1 MALEVKRINK
11 SFGFGDK
18 KERIIHN
25 FSMTVEDGEMVAVVG
40 KKCTGKS
47 TLMNILSGMQSPDS
61 GTMTVDG
68 VKIRFWDPF
77 QTARLR
83 ARTIGVVTR
92 DAVLIQDMT
101 IYENLMVPMGH
112 VFMSGKKKLRRAKE
126 VLKSVGLKGKGKW
139 YPEELEEFEI
149 QKVCLARAIMTKPK
163 YLIFDEPTG
172 GLQSADVDR
181 FMDLLE
187 ILNGSGFTV
196 IVLTHSR
203 RVAAHCQRLI
213 PIVDTTEENNGRTED
228 EKEYRKLTGHTLVG
242 SKNESEEEPRRER
255 PQSSAAGESDI
266 EERLPNKT
274 YRTEQAVRQDAP
286 VKSNLSAKEDLVV
299 TAEDSFDNTVAKA
312 PEAAA
317 ERAQMPVKS
326 QKKSGSTGKKTGNKQ
341 NGKSGKKGNA
351 AKTGKSASVK
361 QPLSTKEKERISAEK
376 YERGEA
382 EDDEDAYE

>member
-77 QTARLR
+77 QTAHLR
-83 ARTIGVVTR
+83 ARKIGVVTR

-101 IYENLMVPMGH
+101 IYENLTVPMGH

-172 GLQSADVDR
+172 DLQSADVDR

-213 PIVDTTEENNGRTED
+213 PIVDTTEENNSRIED

-242 SKNESEEEPRRER
+242 SKNESEEEPYRDT
-255 PQSSAAGESDI
+255 AA
-266 EERLPNKT
+266 
-274 YRTEQAVRQDAP
+274 RQETS
-286 VKSNLSAKEDLVV
+286 VKSKPAAKEEPVAKAYTMVKATDN
-299 TAEDSFDNTVAKA
+299 FDNTVVKA
-312 PEAAA
+312 PEAVA
-317 ERAQMPVKS
+317 EKAQMPVKS
-326 QKKSGSTGKKTGNKQ
+326 QKKTGPSGRKNTNKQ
-341 NGKSGKKGNA
+341 TGKSGKKGSA
-351 AKTGKSASVK
+351 ANTGKSAAGK
-361 QPLSTKEKERISAEK
+361 QPLSAKEKERISAEK